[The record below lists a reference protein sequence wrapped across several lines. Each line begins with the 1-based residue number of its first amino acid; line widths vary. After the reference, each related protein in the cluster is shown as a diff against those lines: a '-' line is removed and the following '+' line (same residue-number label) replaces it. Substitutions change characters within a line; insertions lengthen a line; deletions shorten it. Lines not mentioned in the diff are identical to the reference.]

1 MAGQASTDRAKRPFW
16 MHQVVEY
23 LLGGVLVAQGLQSPT
38 PVLPAVA
45 GGLMMVNAAIVT
57 GPLAAFRVV
66 HRRVHRWLD
75 LVVIA
80 VIVVMGVQPAID
92 IESSARAVM
101 LIVAGLFAF
110 VWWQTSFTEKVRR
123 GRAAI
128 SAEDGRSTEVGR
140 LAGRAV
146 GDGVNLVRRMRKR

>member
-1 MAGQASTDRAKRPFW
+1 MAGRASTDRAKRPFW

-45 GGLMMVNAAIVT
+45 GGLIMVNAAIVT

-80 VIVVMGVQPAID
+80 VIVVLGVQPAID

-101 LIVAGLFAF
+101 LTVAGLLAF
-110 VWWQTSFTEKVRR
+110 VWWQTSFTEKERR

-128 SAEDGRSTEVGR
+128 SAQDGRSTEVGR